1 MQSRSQA
8 SVSRTAFFHSKPPA
22 VYQKPVQ
29 KQSHHDRLALREH
42 AQIAARRQARTA
54 AEVSAIDNFDPYPTL
69 IKASRPPPPPGWK
82 AHWDATAQFGDSRVE
97 SRLSLPVLRLAKDD
111 SLRAVSKDADMT
123 RPKVLKHST
132 HR

>member
-1 MQSRSQA
+1 MQSRNQA
-8 SVSRTAFFHSKPPA
+8 IVSRTAFFHSKPPA

-29 KQSHHDRLALREH
+29 KQSYHERLALREN
-42 AQIAARRQARTA
+42 AQIAARRQAHTA

-82 AHWDATAQFGDSRVE
+82 AHWDATAQFGGSRLQ
-97 SRLSLPVLRLAKDD
+97 SRLSPPVLRLVKDD
-111 SLRAVSKDADMT
+111 SLRPVAKAGIMT
-123 RPKVLKHST
+123 RSEVLKHST